1 MTNQTLTPEQME
13 RRVARFNNLQSYH
26 KQNLKAHNIPETDQQ
41 IDPITYAPSLGREIE
56 NEYGRAALEGL
67 RSIGFK
73 FEEPVG

>member
-1 MTNQTLTPEQME
+1 ME
-13 RRVARFNNLQSYH
+13 RRVARFNNLQTYH
-26 KQNLKAHNIPETDQQ
+26 KQNFEAHNIPETDQQ